1 MGRPCRDRSHG
12 AACRETAC
20 VNGASCT
27 ARLGNRAQPEAVV
40 GAQQAM
46 GEGVG
51 VECGGGVV
59 GVWWGVFSGCGR
71 VWWSVVGRVGAGWD
85 AIVGVSVA
93 RVIDCSLRYC

>member
-59 GVWWGVFSGCGR
+59 GVWWGCLAVVVGCGGL
-71 VWWSVVGRVGAGWD
+71 WWVGLELGGMLLSVFR
-85 AIVGVSVA
+85 
-93 RVIDCSLRYC
+93 